1 MWPKPQETED
11 LVTFTKEILNVKLL
25 KSFLIFWVNVL
36 LFPSVWTTAHFFQ
49 FFSVIIPLNF
59 VWLSNK
65 FDIFVSKSIL
75 PIVSF

>member
-11 LVTFTKEILNVKLL
+11 LATFTKKILNVKLL

-36 LFPSVWTTAHFFQ
+36 LFPNVWTTTHFFQ

-65 FDIFVSKSIL
+65 FDVIVSKSTL